1 MDGTIIKTKSGAIS
15 TTKSD
20 TITHTAP
27 GNTFPSNERD
37 WIFFN
42 PLVPPTLRRLH
53 ATGHTL
59 VIFSNQ
65 GMPPLT
71 STTAFPFLTPLPGGF
86 SKSNPFTG
94 RGQAT
99 MSKIDCFTQQLQ
111 LPLTV
116 YLATARDGNR
126 KPAAGMLRLFNEFRG
141 SDQLHPDSFFCGD
154 AAGRPN
160 DHSAD
165 DRGFAAAAGLK
176 FVVPEEMFIE
186 EL

>member
-1 MDGTIIKTKSGAIS
+1 MDGTIIKTKSGAMS
-15 TTKSD
+15 TTKSGAISN
-20 TITHTAP
+20 TIS

-71 STTAFPFLTPLPGGF
+71 FTTAFPFLTQSPGGF

-94 RGQAT
+94 RGKAT
-99 MSKIDCFTQQLQ
+99 MSKIDSFIAQLQ

-126 KPAAGMLRLFNEFRG
+126 KPAAGMLSLFNSFRG
-141 SDQLHPDSFFCGD
+141 SEQLHPDSFFCGD
-154 AAGRPN
+154 AAGRAN

-176 FVVPEEMFIE
+176 FVVPEEVFTE